1 MNSEELE
8 RVNDIVNE
16 QQPADAVDLI
26 ESGFF
31 DEGASGRS
39 ISNGQTYDRTISASC
54 NVGGT
59 IVNTYSGWTD
69 ASTLREEHITLTV
82 KDGKVIEVVE
92 SKRETQMYRGISEK
106 WETVERE
113 LPNQVV
119 TFIFEDES
127 GHKET
132 FSAIGG
138 SETLMDYWNEYCY
151 RNFDGPLNMY
161 DTLESGEK
169 ISSSG
174 ETIKISAITSDGQ
187 PISTIKSLTRYIHL
201 GNRADNEWFYDGRY
215 QGEFVP
221 KIPRAD
227 NGTEPIKETES
238 PITIDP
244 IESTYGDYYIDQL
257 KTYNENYDS
266 AKTKITTIVSK
277 LTKVYD
283 SFNEATGVDISK
295 IKTDLTTIIDSLN
308 TIETKISTK
317 QQKTNDNADSCRRC
331 YKKWFFKQ
339 YDQYVNVHINYDN
352 GRVAAYKYNKDDT
365 EHEPK
370 DRKGDYIEATIEE
383 MLNS

>member
-31 DEGASGRS
+31 DEGASNRPTTGGR
-39 ISNGQTYDRTISASC
+39 TYDRTISPSC

-59 IVNTYSGWTD
+59 IINTYSGWD
-69 ASTLREEHITLTV
+69 GASTLREEHITLTV

-92 SKRETQMYRGISEK
+92 SKREIQEYRGVSEK

-119 TFIFEDES
+119 TFVFEDES

-138 SETLMDYWNEYCY
+138 SETLIDYWNEYCY
-151 RNFDGPLNMY
+151 SRFGAPLNIY
-161 DTLESGEK
+161 RSLELGEVP
-169 ISSSG
+169 STSG
-174 ETIKISAITSDGQ
+174 ETIKISTVTSDGQ
-187 PISTIKSLTRYIHL
+187 PISSIEGFTRSIHL
-201 GNRADNEWFYDGRY
+201 RNRADNEWIYDGRY
-215 QGEFVP
+215 QGELVP
-221 KIPRAD
+221 KIPRPD
-227 NGTEPIKETES
+227 NGTEPIEETEP

-266 AKTKITTIVSK
+266 AKTKIATIVSK

-339 YDQYVNVHINYDN
+339 YDKYVDVHINYEN

-370 DRKGDYIEATIEE
+370 DRKGDYLEATIQE